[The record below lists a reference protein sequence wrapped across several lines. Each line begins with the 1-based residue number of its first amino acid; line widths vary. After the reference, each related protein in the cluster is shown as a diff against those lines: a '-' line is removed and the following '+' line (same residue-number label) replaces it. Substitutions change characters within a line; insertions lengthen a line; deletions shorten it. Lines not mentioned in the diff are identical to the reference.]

1 MSFALIAAL
10 LLPFA
15 PIAVS
20 QSTEP
25 LRGARAPA
33 YAPDGRLAVSIDGDL
48 FIQQAAG
55 GRWIQLTSG
64 TPWDRD
70 PAWSRDGSAI
80 VFSSNRGGPFSLW
93 RIAVTGAGV
102 AGQPERIT
110 TSRSD
115 DSAPGV
121 APDGSIA
128 FVRGFSGSARVWVR
142 SANGTE
148 KRLTSR
154 EETELAPAYSP
165 DGTRLAYIQ
174 VHETGRRLLIRN
186 IATGRD
192 GVAVADRMPESLAW
206 APDGSRIAFSTTA
219 GNGGRAGTFV
229 VAANAMYIN
238 YATSRRGH
246 VAWSPD
252 GRSLA
257 IVEVDDSQP
266 GYNGDPARLGDRA
279 VREPF
284 GERFPLMIVNAPAAP
299 DTESREAVID
309 APRSA
314 ATRNTTVFE
323 QVWER
328 SARLYFGDADAADR
342 LAQWQASRDKYRPQA
357 AAAKDDDELQ
367 RVVHRMLRERPPI
380 RTGATGRAAVSSA
393 HPVATE
399 AGLEI
404 FRLGGNVVDAA
415 AAVSFALGVV
425 EPDASGPG
433 GYGQMVI
440 ALAKAGPPKL
450 VEFMTRVPE
459 EAGLG
464 NTSLLTNGRYPGD
477 GPVLTNVP
485 GTIAGMYSA
494 FKQYGSGRVSWKDI
508 VAPAIRAAR
517 DGYEVSEGLAT
528 TLSTEREHFAK
539 YESSVKLFFRN
550 GNPLVAGDTVKNPD
564 LAWTLEQVAE
574 RGADGFYQGVVAE
587 RYANDLR
594 AKGNA
599 MKVSDLNNY
608 FAVDREPVSG
618 TYRGYTVYSSAP
630 PVSGGA
636 DLIGKLNMLEQMGPQ
651 KVYTEDAATLH
662 AAIASWTLA
671 PRGRVADPAFWPVNI
686 VTPTSKDSAKVR
698 FSCFAPD
705 HAVRTADLRPD
716 SLGCARASGDDDGAV
731 GRDGEASRHD
741 ALSQLTDLSSLGSRM
756 QPEIDRITRA
766 MEERGCGPEHAVEVT
781 YCHASGTT
789 AFVVADNEGNA
800 VAVTQTLGTWGGTFY
815 VSPGL
820 GFISNDKLT
829 SYGTTPGAYGSR
841 LPFARHGST
850 LAPTV
855 VMKSGRPVFAV
866 GAAGNAWITS
876 AVYETLLGLMDYG
889 LSPQQALELP
899 RFLPGGGRGGGGAFI
914 PTEPPALSTGGG
926 NAGGGGRGGRGGGF
940 GGGGGRGGAAGPV
953 VVQIEDGF
961 SPDVLKRMREMGY
974 DFSFVSL
981 KGELREGY
989 GAAVAIDGKK
999 VTAGA
1004 DPRRSGAAGAIP

>member
-1 MSFALIAAL
+1 MFERLSLPERYHVSFALIAVL
-10 LLPFA
+10 LLPFT
-15 PIAVS
+15 PIAVP
-20 QSTEP
+20 QNAEP
-25 LRGARAPA
+25 LRGAREPA

-48 FIQQAAG
+48 FVQQAASKK
-55 GRWIQLTSG
+55 WVQVTSG
-64 TPWDRD
+64 PAWERD
-70 PAWSRDGSAI
+70 PEWSRDGSYLY
-80 VFSSNRGGPFSLW
+80 FSSNEHGSFALW
-93 RIAVTGAGV
+93 RMAISADGLNDH
-102 AGQPERIT
+102 PEALT
-110 TSRSD
+110 TSRLD
-115 DSAPGV
+115 DSAPSV
-121 APDGSIA
+121 APDGSIT
-128 FVRGFSGSARVWVR
+128 FVRGFGGSARVWVR
-142 SANGTE
+142 TANGTE
-148 KRLTSR
+148 KRLTNR
-154 EETELAPAYSP
+154 EEAELAPAYSP
-165 DGTRLAYIQ
+165 DGSRIAYIQ

-186 IATGRD
+186 VATGRD

-206 APDGSRIAFSTTA
+206 APDGSRIAFSTSA
-219 GNGGRAGTFV
+219 GNGERAGTFI
-229 VAANAMYIN
+229 VAANATYTN
-238 YATSRRGH
+238 FATSQRGH

-284 GERFPLMIVNAPAAP
+284 GERFPLMIVGAPAAP
-299 DTESREAVID
+299 DAESRESVID
-309 APRSA
+309 APRNIE
-314 ATRNTTVFE
+314 TRNTSVFE

-328 SARLYFGDADAADR
+328 SAKLYFGDATAAAR
-342 LAQWQASRDKYRPQA
+342 LAQWTASRDKYRPQA

-367 RVVHRMLRERPPI
+367 RVMHRMLRERPPI

-440 ALAKAGPPKL
+440 ALAKAGTPKL
-450 VEFMTRVPE
+450 IEFMTRVPE

-464 NTSLLTNGRYPGD
+464 NTSLLTNGRYPSD

-494 FKQYGSGRVSWKDI
+494 FTQYGSGKVTWKDI

-517 DGYEVSEGLAT
+517 DGYEVSDGLAT

-550 GNPLVAGDTVKNPD
+550 GNPVVAGDTVKNPD
-564 LAWTLEQVAE
+564 LAWMLEQVAE

-662 AAIASWTLA
+662 AALAAWTLA

-698 FSCFAPD
+698 FSCFSPE
-705 HAVRTADLRPD
+705 HAVRTADLRSD
-716 SLGCARASGDDDGAV
+716 SLGCDKA
-731 GRDGEASRHD
+731 
-741 ALSQLTDLSSLGSRM
+741 SLGSRLR
-756 QPEIDRITRA
+756 PEMDLIAAA
-766 MEERGCGPEHAVEVT
+766 MEEVGCGPEHAVEVT

-800 VAVTQTLGTWGGTFY
+800 VSVTQTLGTWGGTFY

-829 SYGTTPGAYGSR
+829 SYGTTPGTYGSR

-855 VMKSGRPVFAV
+855 VMKNNRPVFAV

-914 PTEPPALSTGGG
+914 PTEPPALSTAGG
-926 NAGGGGRGGRGGGF
+926 NAGGGGRGGRGGGGGF
-940 GGGGGRGGAAGPV
+940 GGRRGGAAGPV
-953 VVQIEDGF
+953 MVQVEDGF

-974 DFSFVSL
+974 DFNFVSL

-989 GAAVAIDGKK
+989 GAAIAIDGKR

-1004 DPRRSGAAGAIP
+1004 DPRRSGAAGAVP